1 MYLLIYLE
9 YCHLRIIQ
17 DYHHFCFYLFET
29 LYCLLRKTGSLEMC
43 NQFEYLIKI
52 TKSLNF
58 IPNSIN
64 IKVPNSFKGDLDI
77 AEVDHLTYQRVCQ
90 KILLV

>member
-1 MYLLIYLE
+1 
-9 YCHLRIIQ
+9 
-17 DYHHFCFYLFET
+17 
-29 LYCLLRKTGSLEMC
+29 MC
-43 NQFEYLIKI
+43 NQFEYLIKR

-77 AEVDHLTYQRVCQ
+77 VEVDHLTYQRVCQ

>member
-9 YCHLRIIQ
+9 YCSLRIIQ

-29 LYCLLRKTGSLEMC
+29 LYCLLRKTGSLEMS
-43 NQFEYLIKI
+43 NESEYLIKR
-52 TKSLNF
+52 TKSLIF

-64 IKVPNSFKGDLDI
+64 VNIPNGFKGDLDI
-77 AEVDHLTYQRVCQ
+77 VEVDHLTYQRVCQ